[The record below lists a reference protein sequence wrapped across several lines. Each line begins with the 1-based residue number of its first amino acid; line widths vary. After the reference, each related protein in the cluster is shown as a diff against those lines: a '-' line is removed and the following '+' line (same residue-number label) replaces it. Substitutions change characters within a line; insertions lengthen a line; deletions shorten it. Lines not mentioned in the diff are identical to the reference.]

1 MNHPQPNYK
10 SKCETCGVYYQ
21 GEHNCGTVLCTA
33 TCDVCGIDVTHFA
46 YVKPEIALAEHKK
59 GIYCLFKDNHGQPD
73 IKPDMVN
80 SPPHYNAGGVECID
94 AIRAAL
100 GHDGFIAYCR
110 GNVIKYQ
117 FRADHKNGKEDLKKA
132 VWYSRM
138 AAGDDPRAV

>member
-1 MNHPQPNYK
+1 MKHCDK
-10 SKCETCGVYYQ
+10 CGVYYKN
-21 GEHNCGTVLCTA
+21 EHECGKEIPITA
-33 TCDVCGIDVTHFA
+33 CDVCGSNVQH
-46 YVKPEIALAEHKK
+46 
-59 GIYCLFKDNHGQPD
+59 FKDESDYVAMARHKASPNCLEWNGREAGFAL
-73 IKPDMVN
+73 PDMVN
-80 SPPHYNAGGVECID
+80 SPPHYRAGGVECID

-138 AAGDDPRAV
+138 AAGDDPRGDA